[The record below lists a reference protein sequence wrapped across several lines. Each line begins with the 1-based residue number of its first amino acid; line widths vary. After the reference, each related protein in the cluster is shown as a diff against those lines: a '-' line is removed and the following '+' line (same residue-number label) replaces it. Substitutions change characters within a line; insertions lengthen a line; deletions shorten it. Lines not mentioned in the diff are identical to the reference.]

1 MAASLWGGRLER
13 GGDFARMD
21 EDRKW
26 EASMVLARHTILQ
39 HGVRGLF
46 LVGCGGFVACSAA
59 TDSREQIAFTK
70 QAADIG
76 PAYHFGVRCQDDF
89 QNGWNATIDTY
100 GQCDNFISDMINAGE
115 TEDFY
120 FNLHGAAVGFT
131 SGNPNET
138 CLSCG
143 GADSTQ
149 IFYLN
154 THGGV
159 FGSNSAGYSMWDS
172 GSNAY
177 VQNMV
182 LGSKLDAFLTYAC
195 DTLQTSDGNFWTRW
209 SNAFSGGLLSLNGAH
224 DLVYSGVSDIGA
236 DVADSMA
243 YDGSAIGWSWI
254 YNVYMDD
261 NSNHPSTA
269 NTGANSTDC
278 WNRQGVTLTNLYD
291 TPKLGSGSIGYVCW
305 SGYNGE

>member
-1 MAASLWGGRLER
+1 MVFANFTISAKAAIGGVAL
-13 GGDFARMD
+13 
-21 EDRKW
+21 
-26 EASMVLARHTILQ
+26 L
-39 HGVRGLF
+39 
-46 LVGCGGFVACSAA
+46 VACGSFIACSSAGE
-59 TDSREQIAFTK
+59 TPEQIGSTQ
-70 QAADIG
+70 QAAFIG

-89 QNGWNATIDTY
+89 QNTWLPTIDTY
-100 GQCDNFISDMINAGE
+100 GQCDNFISDMTNEGE

-120 FNLHGAAVGFT
+120 FNLHGAAAAFT

-159 FGSNSAGYSMWDS
+159 FSSTSAGYAMWDNNT
-172 GSNAY
+172 NAF

-182 LGSKLDAFLTYAC
+182 LGSDLDAFLTYAC
-195 DTLQTSDGNFWTRW
+195 QTLETSDGNFWTRW
-209 SNAFSGGLLSLNGAH
+209 SNAFSGGLLTLNGAH
-224 DLVYSGVSDIGA
+224 NNVYTGIPSIGA
-236 DVADSMA
+236 DVADCIA
-243 YDGSAIGWSWI
+243 YSGDAIGWCWI

-261 NSNHPSTA
+261 NSNAPSTA

-278 WNRQGVTLTNLYD
+278 WNRQGMTLANMYD
-291 TPKLGSGSIGYVCW
+291 TPKLRSGSIGYVCW
-305 SGYNGE
+305 TGYNGD